1 MMPGKTEGLTVLD
14 RDPPREDGIS
24 TGNDP
29 PLASYKP
36 GRPGFNLILS
46 ASGSR

>member
-24 TGNDP
+24 TDNDP
-29 PLASYKP
+29 PLATYKTRTTAIQP
-36 GRPGFNLILS
+36 DLS
-46 ASGSR
+46 ASGSD